1 MDDLEQQIRDRLKG
15 LFTGRLERFYSHSI
29 KAGEA
34 MKRLVKDKNVDAK
47 TLIIAAYLHDVGYAA
62 PITLGIR
69 LVADIWN
76 PFTRRRAH
84 QEKGPLVSDSIL
96 RELKVDDKI
105 RDRINYLISVHHRDD
120 IEDEYVKLLI
130 AADKA

>member
-1 MDDLEQQIRDRLKG
+1 MKDIEQKIKEKLRE
-15 LFTGRLERFYSHSI
+15 LFTGRLERFYAHSI

-34 MKRLVKDKNVDAK
+34 MKRLIKDKNVDAR
-47 TLIIAAYLHDVGYAA
+47 TLIVAAYLHDVGYAA

-69 LVADIWN
+69 LVADIWS

-120 IEDEYVKLLI
+120 IEDEDVKLLI

>member
-1 MDDLEQQIRDRLKG
+1 MVDIEQQIRDKLKE
-15 LFTGRLERFYSHSI
+15 LFSGRLERYYGHSI
-29 KAGEA
+29 KVGEA
-34 MKRLVKDKNVDAK
+34 MKRLVKDKNVDAR

-62 PITLGIR
+62 PITMDLR

-76 PFTRRRAH
+76 PFTRRKAH
-84 QEKGPLVSDSIL
+84 QEKGPLVSDKIL
-96 RELKVDDKI
+96 RELKVNDKI

-120 IEDEYVKLLI
+120 IEDEDVKLLI